1 MSENSACS
9 INKVE
14 IHHNKHKLQYS
25 VVRNLAF
32 GVEYVSN
39 VSMTFR
45 YANVYISEK
54 LTQTTSCYFCI
65 MQLEYFKL

>member
-9 INKVE
+9 INMVE
-14 IHHNKHKLQYS
+14 IHHNKHQLRYS
-25 VVRNLAF
+25 LVRNLPF
-32 GVEYVSN
+32 GAEYVSN
-39 VSMTFR
+39 VSMTFH

-54 LTQTTSCYFCI
+54 LTETTSCYFCI